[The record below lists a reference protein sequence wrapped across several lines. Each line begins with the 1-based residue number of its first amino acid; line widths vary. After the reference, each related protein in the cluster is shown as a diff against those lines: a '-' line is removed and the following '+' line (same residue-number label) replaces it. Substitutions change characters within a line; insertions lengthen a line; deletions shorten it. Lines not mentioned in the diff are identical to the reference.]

1 MYAILILRGKYLVA
15 YCVPWVSF
23 VFIIVIFVV
32 FVSRS
37 AEVLLQL
44 ALLPDPARPHAN
56 PNLRL
61 ATGDVINNQP
71 VVSRREGALL
81 FFSRDHLTVEI
92 SFRYQER
99 QRVKSERSEQETN
112 ASVFPK

>member
-44 ALLPDPARPHAN
+44 ALPPDPFWSDPARPHAN

-71 VVSRREGALL
+71 VVSRREGSL
-81 FFSRDHLTVEI
+81 FFPGSPHRRNFL
-92 SFRYQER
+92 
-99 QRVKSERSEQETN
+99 
-112 ASVFPK
+112 